1 VLKTDAEVQCDGFEQ
16 RMKVVAVLDIMVVDV
31 AAFCKVVVASV
42 VFLSCHFQCR
52 LLPVRI
58 ECDSAYGVP
67 ISSRA

>member
-1 VLKTDAEVQCDGFEQ
+1 MKTDAN
-16 RMKVVAVLDIMVVDV
+16 VVHLSK